1 VLVFAGLG
9 GGARGPANRWPGPRN
24 WPNGSRRAA
33 RASFFPTAPLLH
45 GTSTPTAF
53 IGFHFGQRVVTHRG
67 YVPEEVLRTIEKE
80 RVSSV
85 SLVGDAMLRP
95 RADAP
100 AGPR

>member
-1 VLVFAGLG
+1 M
-9 GGARGPANRWPGPRN
+9 
-24 WPNGSRRAA
+24 
-33 RASFFPTAPLLH
+33 H
-45 GTSTPTAF
+45 GTSTLTAF

-80 RVSSV
+80 QVSSV

-95 RADAP
+95 LVDAL